1 MALPTSRALAARDAA
16 AALPAGRAQGRLSA
30 EGVQDVQLSGYLADH
45 WVGSFVCAALL
56 GA

>member
-1 MALPTSRALAARDAA
+1 MYICAEKKKIPCAASGAA
-16 AALPAGRAQGRLSA
+16 GGWTFTG
-30 EGVQDVQLSGYLADH
+30 EGVEDVQLSGYLADH